1 MLSHPVPTQPL
12 REMGAERVLAVHL
25 RGQWARNGAPR
36 HLFDVI
42 GQSFAIAQ
50 DRMAPLWKGAADL
63 VIEPD
68 VAAFEY
74 DDFKRAAD
82 LVRAGEE
89 AMRKAL
95 PEVRSWMESPKDVA
109 LPQKTGIPAK
119 ARPAMAKPAPMSAD

>member
-1 MLSHPVPTQPL
+1 
-12 REMGAERVLAVHL
+12 
-25 RGQWARNGAPR
+25 
-36 HLFDVI
+36 VI

-50 DRMAPLWKGAADL
+50 DRMAPLWRSAADL

-95 PEVRSWMESPKDVA
+95 PTVRQWLEAPVETTRPQQAAA
-109 LPQKTGIPAK
+109 LRN
-119 ARPAMAKPAPMSAD
+119 ARPAMAKPAPMPAD